1 MNISTST
8 SNTTTGK
15 PGIGSKIKGAVQV
28 VHGLGENVRGTILGG
43 VDTVVHGN
51 SADNDATAAKGR
63 GEKAEGLARMKG
75 GPVAAGSA
83 RPAGSAPHGHTG
95 QNYGNGVAAPA
106 GEQSGVPTNP
116 ATETDYTGG
125 VMNGGGA
132 GTQAQH
138 DSGNLVP
145 GAGPAGTHTAG
156 ADMDPRHAQNYG
168 QGDSATGNTGVLEN
182 AGAPGTQ
189 PSRAPGPGTG
199 AHAQPLNAQPGY
211 IEAEGQSYGQGVP
224 GAPEQSDWQ
233 NRQAPHDSHAPV
245 PGTGAPG
252 AHGGGEA
259 YPTKQQG
266 YGATDA
272 INQGNQ
278 SRDPNHPY
286 HDHAAVAQR
295 IPEYDSPGN
304 METQQRHDRP
314 AGEPQHHRDDA
325 ISGAGVGGQPARGV
339 SPKYVSTAG
348 GPPADVGPQYRG
360 EEML

>member
-1 MNISTST
+1 MNTSTST

-51 SADNDATAAKGR
+51 SADNDAIAAKGR
-63 GEKAEGLARMKG
+63 EENAEGLARMKG
-75 GPVAAGSA
+75 GPVAAEYA
-83 RPAGSAPHGHTG
+83 RPTGSAPHGHTG
-95 QNYGNGVAAPA
+95 QNYGNGVAALA
-106 GEQSGVPTNP
+106 GEQSGVRPNP
-116 ATETDYTGG
+116 GTETDYTGG
-125 VMNGGGA
+125 VVNGGGA

-138 DSGNLVP
+138 DSRNLVP

-168 QGDSATGNTGVLEN
+168 QGDSATGNTGALEN

-245 PGTGAPG
+245 PGTG
-252 AHGGGEA
+252 
-259 YPTKQQG
+259 
-266 YGATDA
+266 
-272 INQGNQ
+272 IRRNR
-278 SRDPNHPY
+278 RDEP
-286 HDHAAVAQR
+286 
-295 IPEYDSPGN
+295 
-304 METQQRHDRP
+304 
-314 AGEPQHHRDDA
+314 GEPVARSQPPVPRSRSGRAKDSGIRRSGEHGDA
-325 ISGAGVGGQPARGV
+325 AATRPARGGAAAPPRRRDIRGWCWGAAGARGSARV
-339 SPKYVSTAG
+339 YVDSG
-348 GPPADVGPQYRG
+348 GPSGRCGGAI
-360 EEML
+360 